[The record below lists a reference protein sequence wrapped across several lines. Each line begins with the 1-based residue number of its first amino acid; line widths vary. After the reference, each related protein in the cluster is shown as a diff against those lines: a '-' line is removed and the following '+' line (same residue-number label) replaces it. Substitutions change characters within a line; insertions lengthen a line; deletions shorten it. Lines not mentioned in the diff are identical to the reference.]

1 MKYSCLTSKAA
12 ADGEAAE
19 STAEGAGATLLQQGA
34 GTQTPVTQVPVWIWG
49 SGH

>member
-12 ADGEAAE
+12 ADGEVAE
-19 STAEGAGATLLQQGA
+19 STAKGAGATLLQQGA

>member
-19 STAEGAGATLLQQGA
+19 HTVKGARATLLQQEA

-49 SGH
+49 FGH

>member
-19 STAEGAGATLLQQGA
+19 NTAKGASATLLQREA